1 MFLSNLGARTEK
13 DGTLSLSSSLF
24 EKEIKN
30 NPSTYDAIF
39 NSTYSSSST
48 LLSVSGGV
56 NKPPKAGS
64 YAFEMTAY
72 VAGALTGLN
81 STDSTPEVTSS
92 NNTIQVTVDGVSTGV
107 LTIPASHYSS
117 QGALATAIQTAINS
131 DSNLTSVGNSV
142 IVSYENGSY
151 TIKSA
156 SKGSSTSLVLDAIGT
171 NLDGFLKMNGSADAD
186 DIGTSQTGTASTAIT
201 LNGSSSFITSTDAD
215 GLVDAES
222 IVGAGDLTIDGSQDS
237 LATSGLN
244 SFVTINSSN
253 NLSGVQFTITGTD
266 IDGNAISEVI
276 TGPTAGATVTSSNIF
291 RTITKIETDGAASSV
306 NVGTKSVF
314 VNLEGKGQALQ
325 VLEEMKAQYL
335 LQL

>member
-48 LLSVSGGV
+48 LLSVSGGI

-72 VAGALTGLN
+72 VAGALTRLN

-156 SKGSSTSLVLDAIGT
+156 SKGASTSVVLDAVGT
-171 NLDGFLKMNGSADAD
+171 NLDSFLKMNGSADTD
-186 DIGTSQTGTASTAIT
+186 DRPSQTGTASTAIT
-201 LNGSSSFITSTDAD
+201 LNGSSSFITSTDTD

-222 IVGAGDLTIDGSQDS
+222 IGGAGI
-237 LATSGLN
+237 
-244 SFVTINSSN
+244 
-253 NLSGVQFTITGTD
+253 
-266 IDGNAISEVI
+266 
-276 TGPTAGATVTSSNIF
+276 
-291 RTITKIETDGAASSV
+291 
-306 NVGTKSVF
+306 
-314 VNLEGKGQALQ
+314 
-325 VLEEMKAQYL
+325 
-335 LQL
+335 

>member
-1 MFLSNLGARTEK
+1 
-13 DGTLSLSSSLF
+13 
-24 EKEIKN
+24 
-30 NPSTYDAIF
+30 
-39 NSTYSSSST
+39 
-48 LLSVSGGV
+48 
-56 NKPPKAGS
+56 
-64 YAFEMTAY
+64 MTAY

-222 IVGAGDLTIDGSQDS
+222 IVGAGDLTIYGSQDY
-237 LATSGLN
+237 LATCGFY
-244 SFVTINSSN
+244 SFVKINSSN

-325 VLEEMKAQYL
+325 VLEEMAVFYSCRNDIMKLKLKLSQGQRQVLSYRIKDFKTISSITPNTNVRFNYIGL
-335 LQL
+335 YWSRDYN

>member
-1 MFLSNLGARTEK
+1 M
-13 DGTLSLSSSLF
+13 
-24 EKEIKN
+24 
-30 NPSTYDAIF
+30 
-39 NSTYSSSST
+39 
-48 LLSVSGGV
+48 
-56 NKPPKAGS
+56 
-64 YAFEMTAY
+64 
-72 VAGALTGLN
+72 
-81 STDSTPEVTSS
+81 
-92 NNTIQVTVDGVSTGV
+92 STGV

-222 IVGAGDLTIDGSQDS
+222 IVGAGDLTIDGN
-237 LATSGLN
+237 A
-244 SFVTINSSN
+244 VTEQWVGGDAPSEGGSDGYDIYTYNI
-253 NLSGVQFTITGTD
+253 LKIGTGTGD
-266 IDGNAISEVI
+266 SGFFVIAHVVNA
-276 TGPTAGATVTSSNIF
+276 T
-291 RTITKIETDGAASSV
+291 
-306 NVGTKSVF
+306 
-314 VNLEGKGQALQ
+314 
-325 VLEEMKAQYL
+325 
-335 LQL
+335 